1 MRKLMFIVFVALLF
15 ISACSSEP
23 KTEDQKAFYTLG
35 VNLNKQLLLFNLSPE
50 ELKYV
55 QQGMSDASAG
65 RKLAV
70 DPNASMQ
77 RLGELAKAR
86 MDKAAEKQKAQ
97 AKPF

>member
-23 KTEDQKAFYTLG
+23 KTEEQKAFYAIG
-35 VNLNKQLLLFNLSPE
+35 VSINKQLSVFNMSPE

-65 RKLAV
+65 KKPLPKRAHK
-70 DPNASMQ
+70 
-77 RLGELAKAR
+77 
-86 MDKAAEKQKAQ
+86 KQLPA
-97 AKPF
+97 